1 MKPTMVGAMKTP
13 NSVCVYCG
21 SSSRVADV
29 YKAAAHALGAGL
41 AERGI
46 RLVYGGGRVGLMGIL
61 ADAAI
66 AAHGEVVGIIPEHI
80 KVMEVEHT
88 GLAELHVVDSMH
100 TRKRMMVERSDAF
113 VVLPGGM
120 GTLDETFEVLTWKQL
135 HLHDKPVV
143 IVDVDGY
150 WAPLI
155 GLIGN
160 MVDEGFC
167 RAEHRS
173 LFTVVNRVEDVFA
186 ALARAPEPQGPAET
200 KWL

>member
-1 MKPTMVGAMKTP
+1 MKTP

-29 YKAAAHALGAGL
+29 HKAAAHALGAGL

-113 VVLPGGM
+113 IVLPGGM

-135 HLHDKPVV
+135 RLHDKPVV
-143 IVDVDGY
+143 IVDVEGY
-150 WAPLI
+150 WAPLLA
-155 GLIGN
+155 LIDT
-160 MVDEGFC
+160 MVEEGFC
-167 RAEHRS
+167 REEHRR
-173 LFTVVNRVEDVFA
+173 LFTVVKRVEDVFT
-186 ALARAPEPQGPAET
+186 ALDRAPEPSAPADT

>member
-1 MKPTMVGAMKTP
+1 MKPRMVGGMKTP

-21 SSSRVADV
+21 ASSRVADV
-29 YKAAAHALGAGL
+29 HKAAAHALGAGL

-46 RLVYGGGRVGLMGIL
+46 RLVYGGGRVGLMGIV

-66 AAHGEVVGIIPEHI
+66 AARGEVVGIIPEHLQS
-80 KVMEVEHT
+80 MEVGHT
-88 GLAELHVVDSMH
+88 GLAELVVVDSMH

-120 GTLDETFEVLTWKQL
+120 GTLDEMFEVLTWKQL

-150 WAPLI
+150 WTPLV
-155 GLIGN
+155 GLIEH
-160 MVDEGFC
+160 MIEAGFC
-167 RAEHRS
+167 RTEHCR
-173 LFTVVNRVEDVFA
+173 LFSVVTRVEDVFA
-186 ALARAPEPQGPAET
+186 ALDRAPEPVMPPET
-200 KWL
+200 ERL